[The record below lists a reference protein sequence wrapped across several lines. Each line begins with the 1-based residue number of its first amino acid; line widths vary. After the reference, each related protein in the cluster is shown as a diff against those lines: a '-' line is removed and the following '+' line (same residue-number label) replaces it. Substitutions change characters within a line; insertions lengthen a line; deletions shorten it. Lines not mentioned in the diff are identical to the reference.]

1 MVSRQAGHFVQVW
14 RELRP
19 VGFDHE
25 YVDVERGPYYLPKT
39 VSSYPVWAPDGWQS
53 VSREC
58 SLKDARKY
66 ARIYRNVGLDTRIIL
81 MDNSGKKT
89 VVQKYLLKGSKA
101 P

>member
-19 VGFDHE
+19 VGFKHE
-25 YVDVERGPYYLPKT
+25 YVDVGRAPFAFAKT
-39 VSSYPVWAPDGWQS
+39 VSAYSPYWADGWMS

-66 ARIYRNVGLDTRIIL
+66 ARIYRDAGLDTRIIL
-81 MDNSGKKT
+81 MENSGKKT
-89 VVQKYLLKGSKA
+89 VVQTYLLKGSKA

>member
-1 MVSRQAGHFVQVW
+1 MPSRQAGHFVQVW

-19 VGFDHE
+19 VGFKHE
-25 YVDVERGPYYLPKT
+25 YVDVGRLYALPKT
-39 VSSYPVWAPDGWQS
+39 VTSYSPYAPDGWQS

-66 ARIYRNVGLDTRIIL
+66 ARIYRDAGLDTRIIL
-81 MDNSGKKT
+81 LENSGKKT